1 MVCIKTHIN
10 YQQKIMKLRTF
21 HYNSYPG
28 IRARPLKLKEVLQL
42 RDGIKSSTAKP
53 YQIKKIAHDEI
64 ILLAL
69 N

>member
-1 MVCIKTHIN
+1 
-10 YQQKIMKLRTF
+10 MKLRTF

-28 IRARPLKLKEVLQL
+28 IRARPLNLKEVLLL
-42 RDGIKSSTAKP
+42 RDGMKPSTAQP
-53 YQIKKIAHDEI
+53 YQIKKIANDEK

>member
-1 MVCIKTHIN
+1 
-10 YQQKIMKLRTF
+10 MKLRTF